1 MALFSTIICC
11 INLTENSNDIVQY
24 TRDIAKIDDARI
36 IVVHAL
42 PSTAHL
48 LNYVTSRSMVESIL
62 DESKARTEKFL
73 KEFVEKNFA
82 GLKAE
87 PLLMSGNPARE
98 LIELADKV
106 CADLIIMGSIS
117 TKGLFSFMFSRPS
130 ESVIGHTRV
139 PVMVI
144 PNDLNLECTPPDDF

>member
-24 TRDIAKIDDARI
+24 TRDIAKIDDARV

-62 DESKARTEKFL
+62 DESKARTEQFI

-82 GLKAE
+82 ALKA
-87 PLLMSGNPARE
+87 
-98 LIELADKV
+98 
-106 CADLIIMGSIS
+106 
-117 TKGLFSFMFSRPS
+117 
-130 ESVIGHTRV
+130 
-139 PVMVI
+139 
-144 PNDLNLECTPPDDF
+144 